1 MQFPT
6 LPTVLQTTSLLTS
19 TSLLALSA
27 VTIYLTTDYTTSLNS
42 RVPAGPHT
50 WFGLINSPERSVYW
64 AAVDSG
70 SKDFDRIELEY
81 ATSNDIWV
89 LANGCV
95 GLVAGLM
102 AWLAVWWTSKKE
114 KNPTASCSRS
124 PWVLVSSTF
133 FSTAVI
139 VMSFTSTI
147 ITSQTKSRLQGS
159 TCIPHSIYTPTNN
172 YFVCTLVGGG
182 LSGLVVANRLTEN
195 ANISVLII
203 ENGVIDDRSTT
214 SPLRS
219 SSPSLQHD
227 VRCQCV
233 RRRPSQI
240 IDTQL
245 PV

>member
-6 LPTVLQTTSLLTS
+6 LPIVLQTTSLLTS

-114 KNPTASCSRS
+114 K
-124 PWVLVSSTF
+124 V
-133 FSTAVI
+133 
-139 VMSFTSTI
+139 
-147 ITSQTKSRLQGS
+147 
-159 TCIPHSIYTPTNN
+159 CI
-172 YFVCTLVGGG
+172 L
-182 LSGLVVANRLTEN
+182 N
-195 ANISVLII
+195 ADS
-203 ENGVIDDRSTT
+203 
-214 SPLRS
+214 
-219 SSPSLQHD
+219 
-227 VRCQCV
+227 
-233 RRRPSQI
+233 
-240 IDTQL
+240 
-245 PV
+245 